1 MAVLVNQVTG
11 TTGATINNINDT
23 SGLKPGAYF
32 DKLLLKMLRQ
42 IKFHFTKYGVDK
54 KLPRNYGDTINWRR
68 FIKLTPSTTAL
79 TEGVTPDGRSISGL
93 SLTAVIKQYGDILY
107 FTDIVGDQQLDDVKA
122 EYTVELGYLA
132 QETLDLIVRNI
143 LVSEGSAYFVGAVAS
158 NVALVDAGTADAGT
172 AIPSVDDHRKIT
184 MGMKKAYIKGVRK
197 AKGKY
202 VSLVSPEVMYD
213 LIDDDKMEKY
223 MNYGQTNRP
232 LVDNMAFSMFGI
244 NWVEVLNAPTLEVIG
259 TTKTATVHQTIVIG
273 EQAYAVTKLEGAG
286 VKIIHKGL
294 GSGGATND
302 ALDQIHSIG
311 WKINGFTAKV
321 LNTESVV
328 KIGRASCRERV

>member
-1 MAVLVNQVTG
+1 MAILVNQTSG
-11 TTGATINNINDT
+11 TTGATINNINDG
-23 SGLKPGAYF
+23 SGLKPDAYF

-42 IKFHFTKYGVDK
+42 VKFHFTKYGVDK

-68 FIKLTPSTTAL
+68 FIKLDPNTTAL
-79 TEGVTPDGRSISGL
+79 TEGVTPEGRSISGL
-93 SLTAVIKQYGDILY
+93 SLTAVIKQYGDVLY
-107 FTDIVGDQQLDDVKA
+107 FTDIVDDQQLDDVKA

-143 LVSEGSAYFVGAVAS
+143 LVSEGSTFFANGTTDLATLDTAYDTDPTTVVP
-158 NVALVDAGTADAGT
+158 T
-172 AIPSVDDHRKIT
+172 VDDFRKIT
-184 MGMKKAYIKGVRK
+184 MGMKKAFIKGSRK

-202 VSLVSPEVMYD
+202 VALVSPETMYD
-213 LIDDDKMEKY
+213 LIDDDKMQKY
-223 MNYGQTNRP
+223 MDYGNTNRP

-244 NWVEVLNAPTLEVIG
+244 QWVEVLNAPTVETVTDNGIW
-259 TTKTATVHQTIVIG
+259 VHQSIVIG

-294 GSGGATND
+294 GSGGATTD
-302 ALDQIHSIG
+302 ALNQIQSIG

-321 LNTESVV
+321 LNTEAVV
-328 KIGRASCRERV
+328 VYNAIPSQA

>member
-1 MAVLVNQVTG
+1 MALNTN
-11 TTGATINNINDT
+11 TTANIITNTDA
-23 SGLKPGAYF
+23 GFKPDAYF
-32 DKLLLKMLRQ
+32 DKMLLKMLRQ
-42 IKFHFTKYGVDK
+42 VKFYFTKYGVDK

-68 FIKLTPSTTAL
+68 FIKLDPNTTAL
-79 TEGVTPDGRSISGL
+79 TEGVTPDGRQISGL
-93 SLTAVIKQYGDILY
+93 SLTAVIKQYGDVLY
-107 FTDIVGDQQLDDVKA
+107 FTDVVDDQQLDDVKA

-143 LVSEGSAYFVGAVAS
+143 LVSEGSAYFAGGTTSVATLDALYDAWVLDNTAPSAVP
-158 NVALVDAGTADAGT
+158 T
-172 AIPSVDDHRKIT
+172 VDDFRKIT
-184 MGMKKAYIKGVRK
+184 MGMKKAFIKGSRK

-202 VSLVSPEVMYD
+202 VALVSPETMYD
-213 LIDDDKMEKY
+213 LIDDDKMQKY
-223 MNYGQTNRP
+223 MDYGQTNRP

-244 NWVEVLNAPTLEVIG
+244 QWVEVLNAPSVE
-259 TTKTATVHQTIVIG
+259 TVADNGIWIHQSIVIG

-302 ALDQIHSIG
+302 ALDQIQSIG

-321 LNTESVV
+321 LNTEAVV
-328 KIGRASCRERV
+328 IYNSIPSQG